1 MEKIVVSNPFVIIF
15 AAGTILSF
23 FAKHFLEFIDW
34 RARVKNGGKIPE
46 EIKDFPESSV
56 FDTKKLAS
64 INAYENAKYFF
75 WIPRSLVSVF
85 LTLILV
91 FSGFYPWL
99 FNVVCRFT
107 GFPSGFWSTYLCA
120 FGFFILNGIPEEIL
134 DIPFDLIREFKIE
147 KMFGFSKMTPKL
159 WIEDQLK
166 GIAMSLV
173 LTAVILAAMIGI
185 LVAFPHGWWIFLT
198 IVLFVFTFVMQILY
212 PLVIAPLFNKFTP
225 LEDGELKTK
234 ITALMQNLGFKSSG
248 IFVMDASKRSGHSNA
263 YFGGFGKSKRIVL
276 YDTLI
281 KQLTTDEL
289 VAVLGHELG
298 HYKLHHITRRFLV
311 MIPVE
316 FALMFILYKIAQS
329 TSIYTG
335 FGFALTGIKVESVQ
349 FIGLF
354 LANIVAS
361 SVSEIFSPLLNFS
374 SRKDEFAADK
384 FSAELTK
391 HPEHLIS
398 SLIKLN
404 SENMSELFPPKI
416 YVAWNY
422 NHPTLV
428 ERASALK
435 KLMKPQE

>member
-1 MEKIVVSNPFVIIF
+1 MEKIVIGNPFVIIF
-15 AAGTILSF
+15 VVGTLLSF
-23 FAKHFLEFIDW
+23 LINHFLEFIDW

-46 EIKDFPESSV
+46 ELKEFPESSI
-56 FDTKKLAS
+56 FDTKKLGS

-75 WIPRSLVSVF
+75 WIPRSLCLVF

-107 GFPSGFWSTYLCA
+107 GFPNGYWSTYFCA
-120 FGFFILNGIPEEIL
+120 FCFLILAGIPSGIM
-134 DIPFDLIREFKIE
+134 DIPFDLIDEFKIE
-147 KMFGFSKMTPKL
+147 KSFGFSNMTVKL
-159 WIEDQLK
+159 WLADQIK

-173 LTAVILAAMIGI
+173 LSAVLLAAMVGI
-185 LVAFPHGWWIFLT
+185 LVLFPHGWWIFLT
-198 IVLFVFTFVMQILY
+198 VVLFAFTFVMQILY
-212 PLVIAPLFNKFTP
+212 PLVIAPIFNKFVP

-234 ITALMQNLGFKSSG
+234 ITELMQNLGFKSTG

-263 YFGGFGKSKRIVL
+263 YFGGIGKSKRIVL

-298 HYKLHHITRRFLV
+298 HYKLHHIVRRFCVLIPIELV
-311 MIPVE
+311 
-316 FALMFILYKIAQS
+316 LMFILYKIAQS
-329 TSIYTG
+329 TLIYTG
-335 FGFALTGIKVESVQ
+335 FGFALTGIKVESIQ

-354 LANIVAS
+354 LANLVAGS
-361 SVSEIFSPLLNFS
+361 LSEIFSPLINFS

-391 HPEHLIS
+391 HPEHLVS
-398 SLIKLN
+398 ALIKLN
-404 SENMSELFPPKI
+404 SENLSGLFPPKL

-428 ERASALK
+428 ERAETLK
-435 KLMKPQE
+435 KLMKK

>member
-134 DIPFDLIREFKIE
+134 DIPFDIIREFKIE

-311 MIPVE
+311 MIPIE

-416 YVAWNY
+416 YVVWNY

>member
-1 MEKIVVSNPFVIIF
+1 MEKIVIGNPFVIIF
-15 AAGTILSF
+15 AAGTLVSF
-23 FAKHFLEFIDW
+23 LINHVLEFVDW
-34 RARVKNGGKIPE
+34 RARVKNGGKLPDE
-46 EIKDFPESSV
+46 LNGFPESSV

-75 WIPRSLVSVF
+75 WIPGSLASVF
-85 LTLILV
+85 LALALV

-107 GFPSGFWSTYLCA
+107 GFPNGYWSTFFCA
-120 FGFFILNGIPEEIL
+120 FCFSVLAGIPEGIL
-134 DIPFDLIREFKIE
+134 DIPFELIKEFKIE
-147 KMFGFSKMTPKL
+147 KAFGFSKMTIKL
-159 WIEDQLK
+159 WIADQIK

-173 LTAVILAAMIGI
+173 LSAVLVAAMVGI

-198 IVLFVFTFVMQILY
+198 IVLFAFTFIMQILY
-212 PLVIAPLFNKFTP
+212 PLVIAPIFNKFSP
-225 LEDGELKTK
+225 LEEGELKTR
-234 ITALMQNLGFKSSG
+234 ITELMQNLGFKSSG

-263 YFGGFGKSKRIVL
+263 YFGGIGKSKRIVL

-298 HYKLHHITRRFLV
+298 HYKLHHIIRRFCVL
-311 MIPVE
+311 IPVE

-354 LANIVAS
+354 LASLVAGS
-361 SVSEIFSPLLNFS
+361 LSEISSPLRNFS

-384 FSAELTK
+384 FSAELTG

-398 SLIKLN
+398 ALIKLN
-404 SENMSELFPPKI
+404 SENLSELVPPKI

-422 NHPTLV
+422 NHPSLV
-428 ERASALK
+428 ERVEALK
-435 KLMKPQE
+435 KL